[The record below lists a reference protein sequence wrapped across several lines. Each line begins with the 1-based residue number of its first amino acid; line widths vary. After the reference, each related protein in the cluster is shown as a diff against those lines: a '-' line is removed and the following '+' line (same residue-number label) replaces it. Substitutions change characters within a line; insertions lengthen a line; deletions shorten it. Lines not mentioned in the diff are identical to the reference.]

1 MRFDIY
7 NVGDPL
13 SKDYTDE
20 LFKIINF
27 NTLKDNVLY
36 YRSCK
41 LINFITCIRFRPN
54 ETNRSRLRK
63 MRKIAECVHFV
74 EWLPDNNTLRK
85 IKLITLNYGR
95 K

>member
-1 MRFDIY
+1 MRFDTY

-27 NTLKDNVLY
+27 NTLKDNILY
-36 YRSCK
+36 YRTFK
-41 LINFITCIRFRPN
+41 YMYKYIIFKRN

-63 MRKIAECVHFV
+63 MRKITECDHFM
-74 EWLPDNNTLRK
+74 EWIPDNNTLRK
-85 IKLITLNYGR
+85 IKLITL